1 LVIRHRFGAG
11 TPRQAMEA
19 IWFVFLEPRMG
30 RSAIKAIH
38 LVGIR
43 ENTPTAGNATVVAAL
58 VLAFST

>member
-1 LVIRHRFGAG
+1 
-11 TPRQAMEA
+11 MEA
-19 IWFVFLEPRMG
+19 IWFVFPEPRMG
-30 RSAIKAIH
+30 RSAIKAIL